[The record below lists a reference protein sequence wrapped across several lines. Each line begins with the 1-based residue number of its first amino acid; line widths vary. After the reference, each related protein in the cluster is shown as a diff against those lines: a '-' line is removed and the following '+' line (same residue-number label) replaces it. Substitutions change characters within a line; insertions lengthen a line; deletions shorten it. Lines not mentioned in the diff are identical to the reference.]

1 MPSHPV
7 DRLAAHG
14 DGRFLQIE
22 QIFGDGRLSVPLLAG
37 AAATWRPKQVF
48 FPAPKKVSFV
58 IRRRCWHFQA
68 SNPWRKDRMD
78 NMQDRAGYRD
88 AVQTR
93 IAELGPQVVPAPG
106 SAQRAAAAFDM
117 REH

>member
-1 MPSHPV
+1 
-7 DRLAAHG
+7 
-14 DGRFLQIE
+14 
-22 QIFGDGRLSVPLLAG
+22 
-37 AAATWRPKQVF
+37 
-48 FPAPKKVSFV
+48 
-58 IRRRCWHFQA
+58 
-68 SNPWRKDRMD
+68 
-78 NMQDRAGYRD
+78 MQDRAGYRD